1 MPKKKIEP
9 KKLEKLQLKQPLRPK
24 ADPPLAEKP
33 QNRPVIR
40 EIDATGQVLGRLAT
54 HVAVILRGKD
64 KPEFRPN
71 LICGDKVKVTNASK
85 IIITGRKLEQKK
97 YYHHTGYLGHLKEK
111 SMKELMAKNPA
122 EVVRRAV
129 YGMLPDN
136 KLRPILMKNLEIL
149 N

>member
-1 MPKKKIEP
+1 MPRKKNQPKKPQSKIAIVP
-9 KKLEKLQLKQPLRPK
+9 AKQ
-24 ADPPLAEKP
+24 ET
-33 QNRPVIR
+33 R
-40 EIDATGQVLGRLAT
+40 EIDAAGQVLGRLAT
-54 HVAVILRGKD
+54 QTAVILRGKD

-71 LICGDKVKVTNASK
+71 LICGDKVKIINASK

-111 SMKELMAKNPA
+111 SMKELMEKNPA
-122 EVVRRAV
+122 EVVCRAV

-136 KLRPILMKNLEIL
+136 KLRPILMKNLEIS